1 MLGHVLLG
9 TLLIVIDNSLNKKTM
24 LFIHFK
30 FRTVFLHNI
39 ISGSRDYI
47 FSQLIRCDKHT
58 VDHRIVCNLC
68 NLRMQF
74 FIQFSSGLLIF
85 RFIYVR
91 KYPPQFCRIQW
102 CTLSR
107 SQNCHLS
114 FQCSPKLLCLP
125 DISVIQFKQYRQ
137 RTDQPGIQVICYIIS
152 TTGHG
157 LYDSKQFK
165 CS

>member
-39 ISGSRDYI
+39 ISGSRNYI
-47 FSQLIRCDKHT
+47 FNQLIRCSKHT

-85 RFIYVR
+85 RFIYTR

-102 CTLSR
+102 CALSR

-114 FQCSPKLLCLP
+114 SSAALSCCVCRIYPLFSLNSIDNGP
-125 DISVIQFKQYRQ
+125 ISQESRSSAI
-137 RTDQPGIQVICYIIS
+137 
-152 TTGHG
+152 
-157 LYDSKQFK
+157 
-165 CS
+165 